1 MKVSKTEIVRTIRD
15 LMVDQDHE
23 CYDEFWMRAETLCY
37 KLDKQHTVWQRIKRF
52 IQHQHE

>member
-23 CYDEFWMRAETLCY
+23 CYDEFWMRAETLCS
-37 KLDKQHTVWQRIKRF
+37 KLDKQHTIWQRIKRF
-52 IQHQHE
+52 IQY